1 MHCHGTTV
9 AKRWDIRGGGEDP
22 RGLMKINKIEDR
34 VLSGVVAR
42 PRYCC
47 WRISCLRTT
56 VRLNLESET
65 FLMNIATGLGSF
77 IVLLFCD
84 HKVPSNNRML

>member
-1 MHCHGTTV
+1 MGEP
-9 AKRWDIRGGGEDP
+9 EDP
-22 RGLMKINKIEDR
+22 RGLMKINKTEGR
-34 VLSGVVAR
+34 VLNGVVAR

-65 FLMNIATGLGSF
+65 FLMNIATGLGNF

-84 HKVPSNNRML
+84 HKVPSNNRMR

>member
-1 MHCHGTTV
+1 MVSLHVLATAAGALV
-9 AKRWDIRGGGEDP
+9 ACAQP
-22 RGLMKINKIEDR
+22 
-34 VLSGVVAR
+34 
-42 PRYCC
+42 
-47 WRISCLRTT
+47 

-65 FLMNIATGLGSF
+65 FMMNIATGIGSF

>member
-1 MHCHGTTV
+1 MG
-9 AKRWDIRGGGEDP
+9 KPEDP
-22 RGLMKINKIEDR
+22 RGLMKINKTEGR
-34 VLSGVVAR
+34 VLNGVVAR

-65 FLMNIATGLGSF
+65 FLMNIATGLG
-77 IVLLFCD
+77 VLLSFFFVIIKFLPIIICD
-84 HKVPSNNRML
+84 RI

>member
-1 MHCHGTTV
+1 MG
-9 AKRWDIRGGGEDP
+9 KPEDP
-22 RGLMKINKIEDR
+22 RGLMKINKTEGR
-34 VLSGVVAR
+34 VLNGVVAR

-65 FLMNIATGLGSF
+65 FLMNIATGLG
-77 IVLLFCD
+77 VLLSFFFVIIKFLPIIVCD
-84 HKVPSNNRML
+84 GI